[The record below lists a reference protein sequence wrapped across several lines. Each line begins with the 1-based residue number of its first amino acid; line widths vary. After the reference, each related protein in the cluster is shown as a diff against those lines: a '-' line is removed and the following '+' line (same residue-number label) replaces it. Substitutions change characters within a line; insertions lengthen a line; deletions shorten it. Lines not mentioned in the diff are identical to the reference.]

1 MKQLKLLLIFAM
13 ILISITSVNA
23 TLLSGDSIVITLKNN
38 SLNDLRLETN
48 WTETTAHIDFAL
60 DKSTVGYNAN
70 CSDNFEGSGFSSCFT
85 TNAVN
90 NVVSTNYRVSG
101 AKAGKLVESG
111 GDNADLI
118 YDPSTTTENF
128 TLEVWMLDYFEAGTD
143 LTFRCGERSG
153 GTPRNGW
160 YLASSGTGWQW
171 ETPTTVASTPRA
183 NDKSWKWIKISTN
196 ESKVYLRGNDTEETQ
211 SVDQFTTGYTNTAF
225 CQGSSGTINYID
237 DFFAYSTFSGAIN
250 TSKNR
255 WQLIPYT
262 FATSFS
268 QVNFKFQTD
277 VAGSDI
283 SLNFSCNNGTNWASV
298 ATNNTATS
306 CPSSQTSNNLL
317 VRIMHNTASAEG
329 YFYNITTSVAS
340 VPDTTPPAITLINST
355 SEGGLGYDI
364 FTDGVSNNKQ
374 SGTIARTNDTTP
386 TFFVKTDESATCC
399 VIDNNADLNWTNCYA
414 GTANLDSGAPATT
427 HTLTLNDTNSTGRA
441 GLHNFSIGCKDSVGN
456 ENITSTSGKFLVNI
470 TDNGAP
476 NITIYT
482 PANKTIYQVGVNFTL
497 DSTIVQHNWSAID
510 NIDSLL
516 TNCSL
521 FINGLLKHNVTNYAN
536 GTRVS
541 SNITYSSTGT
551 DIPWYVNCTD
561 TFGNRNQ
568 SEFRVITIN
577 SQIYQGN
584 LTLFLNGSNESRSY
598 EFNTTLLDKDFGVNL
613 TATILPNNTFC
624 LDFDYFICWKNLT
637 GNSTILINITE
648 LNITRFNGKV
658 ESVNLT
664 GKTSVNITID
674 NNTDIMRVAFKI
686 RGYPVSGS
694 FPNNTIID
702 VDKDNK
708 SDIVIPGIIQENV
721 IEINEFIVSGS
732 SKRASNLTY
741 ITAGSKTININAS
754 SIFDVNNFSMQLSSY
769 SLDAENVFSYTEH
782 FNGTDGIKGF
792 NETLSYQ
799 SDAPL
804 GILDEFIAN
813 NSKWTFSIT
822 DTNDDNNNQGLISY
836 GGGGLAINL
845 IDDGEITPHSNS
857 VYTNYDDEAGDLRNS
872 SLVEII
878 SSYYIDSPQIGG
890 FARIRLYA
898 TDGTSRIEL
907 FEKEVENTLS
917 FDVINITVKKTS
929 SDYKT
934 WQIFQ
939 NLSNLGNKDIS
950 SLNFNNQIKLE
961 FFNEV
966 IFNNQYPFISRWN
979 LSEIKWSGAWIN
991 RSTINGTYK
1000 PSGNITSNIL
1010 IYTATNVSRAI
1021 LSWSVYEPLG
1031 TKILGYISNTCN
1043 ATNPR
1048 FQSVSNEINS
1058 VFDTTGNAVCYRFNL
1073 NSSINTTSPIIRKVT
1088 FDITSGAIRNVTID
1102 CGADGD
1108 NDWNFLNELNST
1120 TSPRIVNCS
1129 MGEFSAYKTANCLN
1143 TKLCQYPISL
1153 STKSGGLLSIDNINI
1168 TQSLDEIVL
1177 SNLTRLE
1184 TQTEWSFNY
1193 SFLNGLLN
1201 IYDLDIEFKGS
1212 KNFTLYAYSQSNTS
1226 YLQGTANLTLRVY
1239 YSKFNATF
1247 PKGMNEMQLIYPEF
1261 FNLNQ
1266 SNISVYG
1273 QTLRYCNSS
1282 VDAKCAHFSTPIFNI
1297 TNLAYDLPSDVY
1309 LYANN
1314 TINTIKIKLL
1324 KFSFS
1329 FLSPVFIVEIIPS
1342 FFCGVFP
1349 KYYSLRLSE

>member
-1 MKQLKLLLIFAM
+1 MFLRNLYNLRVIKYTMNKYIQNISSEMRLLAKHFNYSERTTLNRMRCNKEDPFR
-13 ILISITSVNA
+13 ILVSC
-23 TLLSGDSIVITLKNN
+23 LLSLRTQDKNTEKASN
-38 SLNDLRLETN
+38 MLFAEADMPRKIIALPMKKLE
-48 WTETTAHIDFAL
+48 
-60 DKSTVGYNAN
+60 K
-70 CSDNFEGSGFSSCFT
+70 
-85 TNAVN
+85 
-90 NVVSTNYRVSG
+90 
-101 AKAGKLVESG
+101 
-111 GDNADLI
+111 LI
-118 YDPSTTTENF
+118 Y
-128 TLEVWMLDYFEAGTD
+128 
-143 LTFRCGERSG
+143 
-153 GTPRNGW
+153 
-160 YLASSGTGWQW
+160 SSGHYKK
-171 ETPTTVASTPRA
+171 
-183 NDKSWKWIKISTN
+183 KSRVLKSV
-196 ESKVYLRGNDTEETQ
+196 SKE
-211 SVDQFTTGYTNTAF
+211 
-225 CQGSSGTINYID
+225 
-237 DFFAYSTFSGAIN
+237 
-250 TSKNR
+250 
-255 WQLIPYT
+255 
-262 FATSFS
+262 
-268 QVNFKFQTD
+268 
-277 VAGSDI
+277 
-283 SLNFSCNNGTNWASV
+283 
-298 ATNNTATS
+298 
-306 CPSSQTSNNLL
+306 
-317 VRIMHNTASAEG
+317 
-329 YFYNITTSVAS
+329 
-340 VPDTTPPAITLINST
+340 
-355 SEGGLGYDI
+355 
-364 FTDGVSNNKQ
+364 
-374 SGTIARTNDTTP
+374 
-386 TFFVKTDESATCC
+386 
-399 VIDNNADLNWTNCYA
+399 
-414 GTANLDSGAPATT
+414 
-427 HTLTLNDTNSTGRA
+427 
-441 GLHNFSIGCKDSVGN
+441 
-456 ENITSTSGKFLVNI
+456 
-470 TDNGAP
+470 
-476 NITIYT
+476 
-482 PANKTIYQVGVNFTL
+482 
-497 DSTIVQHNWSAID
+497 
-510 NIDSLL
+510 
-516 TNCSL
+516 
-521 FINGLLKHNVTNYAN
+521 
-536 GTRVS
+536 
-541 SNITYSSTGT
+541 
-551 DIPWYVNCTD
+551 
-561 TFGNRNQ
+561 
-568 SEFRVITIN
+568 
-577 SQIYQGN
+577 
-584 LTLFLNGSNESRSY
+584 
-598 EFNTTLLDKDFGVNL
+598 
-613 TATILPNNTFC
+613 IL
-624 LDFDYFICWKNLT
+624 
-637 GNSTILINITE
+637 
-648 LNITRFNGKV
+648 TRFNGKV

-1314 TINTIKIKLL
+1314 TINNTINHSFDLGVNRTTAIQIFNASETKIITNLSKDSSKSIFGFVDIKNMTWEKLNSTN
-1324 KFSFS
+1324 FNYV
-1329 FLSPVFIVEIIPS
+1329 FLWKT
-1342 FFCGVFP
+1342 FCNGCV
-1349 KYYSLRLSE
+1349 R